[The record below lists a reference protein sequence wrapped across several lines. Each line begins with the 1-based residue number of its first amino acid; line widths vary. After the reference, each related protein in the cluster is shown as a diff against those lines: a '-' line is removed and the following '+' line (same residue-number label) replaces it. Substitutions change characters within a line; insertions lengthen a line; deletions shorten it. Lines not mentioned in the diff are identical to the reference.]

1 MENDE
6 VLRLLGRIEHR
17 DEAAFQKLYKAFSK
31 KLFAYVV
38 RQLNDAAKAEEI
50 VSDTLFETWQH
61 PTRFQGNAKFST
73 WLIGIAHN
81 KVLMEWRKRKIPEAN
96 DDLIDSIID
105 DCDTPYEAMVKWQRK
120 EGVRRCIERLSYHHR
135 ECYYLAYYEDLTQ
148 NEIAKVL
155 ECPVGTVKSRMSYAG
170 KKIED
175 CLRLLIQREGG
186 PHSEG
191 DHDY

>member
-6 VLRLLGRIEHR
+6 VLRLLGRIENR
-17 DEAAFQKLYKAFSK
+17 DEAAFRTLYKAFSK
-31 KLFAYVV
+31 KIFAYAV

-50 VSDTLFETWQH
+50 VSDILFETWQH
-61 PTRFQGNAKFST
+61 PTRFRGDSKFST

-81 KVLMEWRKRKIPEAN
+81 KVLMEWRKRQILGPDAEL
-96 DDLIDSIID
+96 DDNLSDGRN
-105 DCDTPYEAMVKWQRK
+105 TPYEAMAKWQRK
-120 EGVRRCIERLSYHHR
+120 EGVRRCIEKLSHHHR

-148 NEIAKVL
+148 NEIATVL

-175 CLRLLIQREGG
+175 CLRLLIQCEGG
-186 PHSEG
+186 LHSEG
-191 DHDY
+191 DHD